1 MRRPDAQTLF
11 LWTVLGAGALALGYL
26 SLFHQ
31 SGHAGNQGVRSASRN
46 SPVQGR
52 RAFGY
57 LEAVCDLGPRYS
69 GSEGMRRQQ
78 TMLIRHFEQF
88 GGRVRKQTFTVR
100 HPLDG
105 SPVEMSNLIVEFHPD
120 RGRRIMLC
128 AHYDTRPFPD
138 RDPRRPRGR
147 FIGANDGGSGV
158 AVLMELAHHLRE
170 LDRGLGVDIV
180 LFDGEEL
187 VFDDRQ
193 GTYFLGSEHFARDYA
208 ANPPP
213 HRYAAA
219 VLLDMVGDAQLQLY
233 QERNSVSWPD
243 SRPIVEEIWGTAK
256 RMGVTEFIA
265 RPKHEIRDDH
275 LPLHE
280 IGRIPA
286 LDIIDFDYPRSTSVS
301 YWHTEADV
309 PAKCSADSLF
319 KVGIVVLEWLRTTK
333 LAIP

>member
-11 LWTVLGAGALALGYL
+11 LWTVLGAGALFLGYL
-26 SLFHQ
+26 AFFHQ
-31 SGHAGNQGVRSASRN
+31 PGHAGNQSSRVSARK

-57 LEAVCDLGPRYS
+57 LEAVCALGPRFS

-78 TMLIRHFEQF
+78 ALLVKHFEQL

-105 SPVEMSNLIVEFHPD
+105 SPVEMSNLVIEFHPD
-120 RGRRIMLC
+120 RPKRIMLC

-158 AVLMELAHHLRE
+158 AVLMELAHHVGE
-170 LDRGLGVDIV
+170 LDRGFGVDMV

-187 VFDDRQ
+187 VYDERQ
-193 GTYFLGSEHFARDYA
+193 GTYFLGSEHFAREYV
-208 ANPPP
+208 ANPPAY
-213 HRYAAA
+213 RYEAAI
-219 VLLDMVGDAQLQLY
+219 LLDMVGDAQLQLY
-233 QERNSVSWPD
+233 QERNSLSWPD
-243 SRPIVEEIWGTAK
+243 SRPIVEDVWATAK
-256 RMGVTEFIA
+256 RLGVIEFIA

-275 LPLHE
+275 IPLHE

-286 LDIIDFDYPRSTSVS
+286 IDIIDFDYPRSTAIS

-309 PAKCSADSLF
+309 PSKCSADSLF
-319 KVGIVVLEWLRTTK
+319 KVGLVVLEWLRTTK
-333 LAIP
+333 LVTP

>member
-31 SGHAGNQGVRSASRN
+31 SGHAGNQGVRGASRN

-88 GGRVRKQTFTVR
+88 GARVRKQTFTVR

-120 RGRRIMLC
+120 RARRVMLC

-158 AVLMELAHHLRE
+158 AVLMELAHHLRG

-193 GTYFLGSEHFARDYA
+193 GTYFWGPSISRGTTRRIRLRTVTPRPCCSTWSATPNCSFIKNATA
-208 ANPPP
+208 S
-213 HRYAAA
+213 
-219 VLLDMVGDAQLQLY
+219 VGPTVG
-233 QERNSVSWPD
+233 RSS
-243 SRPIVEEIWGTAK
+243 K
-256 RMGVTEFIA
+256 RFG
-265 RPKHEIRDDH
+265 
-275 LPLHE
+275 
-280 IGRIPA
+280 G
-286 LDIIDFDYPRSTSVS
+286 PRSGWV
-301 YWHTEADV
+301 
-309 PAKCSADSLF
+309 
-319 KVGIVVLEWLRTTK
+319 
-333 LAIP
+333 